1 MPFLFNSIIFDC
13 MKKIVFSILFTL
25 ISQIT
30 WAQLDSVEKRI
41 LSYNTLHFNQ
51 YDSILNAYNQHT
63 KDSFNYFFF
72 SEKSSN
78 FIRAG
83 KYDSAYY
90 YAERG
95 LKIAIQQNDSSQL
108 MAFYKQLGNGFY
120 YNIQKEKAKQ
130 AYLKGLS
137 YRRGNENN
145 YNVAALYNN
154 VGGIYADFLMVDS
167 AEIYLKIAYKLFEAH
182 GESSYPNMLQAKR
195 VLATA
200 YANAGKNNLAKQM
213 LLEVLQEAKKV
224 NLITQQTASLIYLAN
239 IFENE
244 GNIKQALRYSRK
256 AYEIQLNQSNK
267 DVLLA
272 STSHLSRI
280 YGNLK
285 QYDSAYFYS
294 ALENSLRT
302 SIYQDLIAANVSKM
316 EVEFETQRIKD
327 EKKIAI
333 QNEKNKSLEL
343 EVSEKNQRIIIGVG
357 IIIFMILLSI
367 SIFFYSQ
374 KRIQK
379 TRGEK
384 KMNLERT
391 QAILEGEEQE
401 RERLSRDLHD
411 GVGQLLAGVKLN
423 LNALGVTDNNTV
435 ELLDKS
441 IREVRNISH
450 DLLPEELKNKELE
463 EALKSLCSRYNQIN
477 QFSISF
483 IATNISPLDTNT
495 KKHIYRVVQELLNNG
510 IKHSDASLIIIEL
523 RELSNKLIL
532 LKYQDNGK
540 GFSNKMIELSTGIGW
555 RNILARLEI
564 LAGKV
569 SIDNTKGGTAL
580 IFKFPR

>member
-1 MPFLFNSIIFDC
+1 
-13 MKKIVFSILFTL
+13 MKNNIFSILITLLPL
-25 ISQIT
+25 ISL
-30 WAQLDSVEKRI
+30 AQLDSVDKQVQKNSS
-41 LSYNTLHFNQ
+41 LNFYQ
-51 YDSILNAYNQHT
+51 YDSTLNVYSQQKNN
-63 KDSFNYFFF
+63 SFNYLFF
-72 SEKSSN
+72 SEKSSH

-120 YNIQKEKAKQ
+120 YNIQKQKAKQ
-130 AYLKGLS
+130 AYIKGLS
-137 YRRGNENN
+137 YRRANENN

-154 VGGIYADFLMVDS
+154 IGGIYADIGLLDS
-167 AEIYLKIAYKLFEAH
+167 AEIYLKQAYFLFKAQ
-182 GESSYPNMLQAKR
+182 GDSMFSNALQAKR
-195 VLATA
+195 ILATV
-200 YANAGKNNLAKQM
+200 YAEGGKNELAKQM
-213 LLEVLQEAKKV
+213 LKDVFKHAKKK
-224 NLITQQTASLIYLAN
+224 NLIPQQTASLIYLAT
-239 IFENE
+239 IFEKEN
-244 GNIKQALRYSRK
+244 NLKLALYYARV
-256 AYEIQLNQSNK
+256 AYKLQENQDSQ
-267 DVLLA
+267 DILLA
-272 STSHLSRI
+272 ATSYIAKI
-280 YGNLK
+280 YGKLN

-294 ALENSLRT
+294 KLENDLRT
-302 SIYQDLIAANVSKM
+302 IIYQEQIANNVSKM

-327 EKKIAI
+327 EKEIAI
-333 QNEKNKSLEL
+333 QNEKYKSLEL